1 MSGRGM
7 GGRST
12 SGERCSRTPTNTA
25 RPAVPPRPCRPTV
38 RLRVTRRQSWRQ
50 PHKSRHCVH
59 WRLRTHR
66 RRHHRLR
73 VSPSTGRRSAARAGR
88 RRARGE
94 AGPCGHHERVTQSAR
109 YKRPRTGQAPGPPGT
124 TSAGS
129 PRGLPEVAQ
138 WTRFPSSAWNRTGRR
153 TWSFT
158 AYDMVVGS
166 TSGELGVIAGAG
178 LGFARFLLF
187 LDPKLHRSTP

>member
-1 MSGRGM
+1 M

-38 RLRVTRRQSWRQ
+38 RLRVTRRQSWGQ

-138 WTRFPSSAWNRTGRR
+138 WTRFHPQPGIGLA
-153 TWSFT
+153 
-158 AYDMVVGS
+158 
-166 TSGELGVIAGAG
+166 AG
-178 LGFARFLLF
+178 LGASPPMTWWWVALLASWASSPARV
-187 LDPKLHRSTP
+187 